1 MFTLAFWRA
10 TAERVV
16 ASFVGAVLAVLGGNA
31 FDVTALDWGQILK
44 VGAGAALVSLLK
56 AMLAATATGGG
67 PSFTNAE
74 TLTDNVAAVEVP
86 VRVDGEAF
94 RKGMSEGGL
103 VAGPAA
109 DVPEGAPVEVTLQKG
124 EHILSADEI
133 REGEL

>member
-56 AMLAATATGGG
+56 AILAATATGGG

-74 TLTDNVAAVEVP
+74 TLTESVAA
-86 VRVDGEAF
+86 EADPASPT
-94 RKGMSEGGL
+94 GA

-109 DVPEGAPVEVTLQKG
+109 DVPQGAPVDVIQ
-124 EHILSADEI
+124 AP
-133 REGEL
+133 EGEL